1 VYVLSRR
8 FGQHSDEDG
17 DSLENHCR
25 LLRELVE
32 ETKDAIGDTCAVPCR
47 ILIDELVGEDGIHA
61 GVAHDIIGHLVA
73 PPFYWNVA
81 LSI

>member
-1 VYVLSRR
+1 
-8 FGQHSDEDG
+8 
-17 DSLENHCR
+17 
-25 LLRELVE
+25 LVE

-61 GVAHDIIGHLVA
+61 GVAHGIIGHLVA